1 MVKHKIG
8 DFSGFGKD
16 LSGVALFLL
25 ALLHCMLKRSCEI
38 GFLIFFFFFGL
49 SKGNRE
55 ISKWEIHTQSFSN
68 FPAGY
73 TELWL

>member
-38 GFLIFFFFFGL
+38 GFLIFFFFWFI
-49 SKGNRE
+49 KRE
-55 ISKWEIHTQSFSN
+55 QGDFEWEIHTQSFSN